1 LRGTSSK
8 GPKKQ
13 KTISSM
19 VGEILQSLLPYLGFG
34 VFAVPV
40 LVYGAVKYAHGP
52 TPEVRREG
60 LDLMLDVL
68 VGAVMFG
75 VFTALTISSFFPQ
88 TVYTIASSVSVG
100 NQTLAS
106 AMPSA
111 GSPQQLLSWSAN
123 VSRYWFDKVTQWYGN
138 FWGVTIGL
146 SVVPITSPFGWYL
159 QQSTWYL
166 QMMLTYTIINL
177 GFIYALSLIAQYAWG
192 FLSLA
197 VGMLL
202 IRQTRA
208 IGTFIIAL
216 ALIALFVAPLLTAY
230 TNIVMPHVYSQLSF
244 LPNTNNTAATTLGN
258 IAGILRNVLW
268 NQGYPAGLM
277 LQTYDVTV
285 DVVLAFALAASIGI
299 ARVFGEAI
307 TEILPV

>member
-1 LRGTSSK
+1 
-8 GPKKQ
+8 
-13 KTISSM
+13 M
-19 VGEILQSLLPYLGFG
+19 VGLLQSLVGFLGFG

-40 LVYGAVKYAHGP
+40 LIYGAVKYAHGP

-75 VFTALTISSFFPQ
+75 VFTALINSNFFPQ

-106 AMPSA
+106 VMNGTNNAT
-111 GSPQQLLSWSAN
+111 QLLGWSAN
-123 VSRYWFDKVTQWYGN
+123 VSQHWFNKVTQWYGN

-146 SVVPITSPFGWYL
+146 SIVPITSPFGWYL
-159 QQSTWYL
+159 QQSTWYI
-166 QMMLTYTIINL
+166 QTMVTYTIINL

-202 IRQTRA
+202 IRQTRS

-216 ALIALFVAPLLTAY
+216 ALIALFVAPLLAAY
-230 TNIVMPHVYSQLSF
+230 TSIVMSHVYPQLNF
-244 LPNTNNTAATTLGN
+244 LPNINNTAAATLGN

-268 NQGYPAGLM
+268 NQGFPAGLA

-285 DVVLAFALAASIGI
+285 DVVLAFALAASYGLY
-299 ARVFGEAI
+299 RVLDETI
-307 TEILPV
+307 VDVLPI

>member
-1 LRGTSSK
+1 
-8 GPKKQ
+8 
-13 KTISSM
+13 M
-19 VGEILQSLLPYLGFG
+19 VSEILQSLLPYLGFG
-34 VFAVPV
+34 VFAIPV
-40 LVYGAVKYAHGP
+40 LIYGAVKYAHGP

-106 AMPSA
+106 VMNGTNNAT
-111 GSPQQLLSWSAN
+111 QLLGWSAN
-123 VSRYWFDKVTQWYGN
+123 VSQHWFNKVTQWYGN

-146 SVVPITSPFGWYL
+146 SIVPITSPFGWYL
-159 QQSTWYL
+159 QQSTWYI
-166 QMMLTYTIINL
+166 QTMVTYTIINL

-202 IRQTRA
+202 IRQTRS

-216 ALIALFVAPLLTAY
+216 ALIALFVAPLLAAY
-230 TNIVMPHVYSQLSF
+230 TSIVMSHVYPQLNF
-244 LPNTNNTAATTLGN
+244 LPNTNNTAVATLGN
-258 IAGILRNVLW
+258 IAGVLTGVLW
-268 NQGYPAGLM
+268 NQGFPAGLA

-285 DVVLAFALAASIGI
+285 DVVLAFALAASYGLY
-299 ARVFGEAI
+299 RVLDETI
-307 TEILPV
+307 VDVLPI

>member
-1 LRGTSSK
+1 L
-8 GPKKQ
+8 
-13 KTISSM
+13 
-19 VGEILQSLLPYLGFG
+19 VGFLGFG

-40 LVYGAVKYAHGP
+40 LIYGAVKYAHGP

-75 VFTALTISSFFPQ
+75 VFTALINSNFFPQ

-106 AMPSA
+106 VMNGTNNAT
-111 GSPQQLLSWSAN
+111 QLLGWSAN
-123 VSRYWFDKVTQWYGN
+123 VSQHWFNKVTQWYGN

-146 SVVPITSPFGWYL
+146 SIVPITSPFGWYL
-159 QQSTWYL
+159 QQSTWYI
-166 QMMLTYTIINL
+166 QTMVTYTIINL

-202 IRQTRA
+202 IRQTRS

-216 ALIALFVAPLLTAY
+216 ALIALFVAPLLAAY
-230 TNIVMPHVYSQLSF
+230 TSIVMSHVYPQLNF
-244 LPNTNNTAATTLGN
+244 LPNINNTAAATLGN

-268 NQGYPAGLM
+268 NQGFPAGLA

-285 DVVLAFALAASIGI
+285 DVVLAFALAASYGLY
-299 ARVFGEAI
+299 RVLDETI
-307 TEILPV
+307 VDVLPI